1 MAFWQKHKLLQ
12 KYYKEKSINMIVLIC
27 ILSFIIMGLLAYLFL
42 FNRELKSLSKQ
53 IDNLINTDSN
63 HLIYSEY
70 NLKNMAPIIIK
81 INDLI
86 KKSKDIELHYNNKNK
101 SLMKM
106 MTNISHDLR
115 TPLTSALGYID
126 IILYSNISKEEQT
139 KELKIIE
146 ERLKRLEEL
155 IYSFFEFSTIIS
167 NNKSPELEKMNL
179 NTILENC
186 ILNYYEDYKKN
197 KRQILLNY
205 TQNKIMLYSN
215 KKMLMRIFDNLIG
228 NAYKH
233 STGNLEINIAVQDT
247 IKITFIN
254 PLDYNNLDTHKMF
267 DEFHTID
274 ISRTKGNTGLG
285 LAIAKEFTKSL
296 GGKIYADKKK
306 GLLKIT
312 VELKK

>member
-1 MAFWQKHKLLQ
+1 
-12 KYYKEKSINMIVLIC
+12 MIILIC
-27 ILSFIIMGLLAYLFL
+27 ILSFIIIGLLVYLVL
-42 FNRELKSLSKQ
+42 VNKELKSLSKQ
-53 IDNLINTDSN
+53 VDNLINMDSN

-70 NLKNMAPIIIK
+70 NLKNVSPIIIK

-86 KKSKDIELHYNNKNK
+86 KKSKNIELHYNNKNK
-101 SLMKM
+101 CLIKM

-126 IILYSNISKEEQT
+126 IILYANISKEEQI

-155 IYSFFEFSTIIS
+155 IDSFFEFSKIIS

-186 ILNYYEDYKKN
+186 IMNYYQDYKNN

-215 KKMLMRIFDNLIG
+215 KEMLMRIFDNLIG

-233 STGNLEINIAVQDT
+233 STGDLEINIEVKDT

-254 PLDYNNLDTHKMF
+254 PLDYNNLDIHKIF
-267 DEFHTID
+267 DEFYTID

-285 LAIAKEFTKSL
+285 LAIAKEFTESL